1 MIIPMTKNANGD
13 WQYTDPAENDMV
25 FELEAISGH
34 ELTSFDVL
42 LNDVA
47 QWAGYEKA
55 HAHLVGLR
63 HDLVYKFKR
72 YFDDTE
78 AIELA
83 VQAYWLALQATRMQ
97 ITGTTLEKAKNKHS
111 ATQSQRRRGK
121 GKALTPAQERR
132 LVYQYQNRVF
142 NGEKWGAIRELAAQ
156 FRTSETTVK
165 TLLKN
170 AK

>member
-1 MIIPMTKNANGD
+1 MIIKMTQDAKGVWRYD
-13 WQYTDPAENDMV
+13 DPAENDMV
-25 FELEAISGH
+25 YELEAVSGH

-78 AIELA
+78 ALELA
-83 VQAYWLALQATRMQ
+83 VEIYWQTLQSTRKQ
-97 ITGTTLEKAKNKHS
+97 ITGAMLETAKNKHS
-111 ATQSQRRRGK
+111 ASQSKRRRGSTK
-121 GKALTPAQERR
+121 LDETQKRQVRR
-132 LVYQYQNRVF
+132 AYDAAFSKYGTIKSLAREYNVSEDTISR
-142 NGEKWGAIRELAAQ
+142 AI
-156 FRTSETTVK
+156 
-165 TLLKN
+165 N
-170 AK
+170 ASDTKQD

>member
-1 MIIPMTKNANGD
+1 MIIPMTQDNNGA
-13 WQYTDPAENDMV
+13 WQYDDPATNDMV
-25 FELEAISGH
+25 YELEAISGH

-42 LNDVA
+42 LNDLV
-47 QWAGYEKA
+47 QWAGNEKA
-55 HAHLVGLR
+55 HARLVGLR
-63 HDLVYKFKR
+63 NDLAYKFKR

-78 AIELA
+78 ALEMA
-83 VQAYWLALQATRMQ
+83 VEIYWQTLQSTRKQ
-97 ITGTTLEKAKNKHS
+97 ITGVMLEAAKIKYS
-111 ATQSQRRRGK
+111 ATQSKRRRGK